1 MARASVWSRIKSLW
15 HKASRSL
22 LGIAAMGL
30 ALGIGIGMGLWL
42 GDVADKPPPRPNGP
56 PPRAT
61 APTPPQDGPRD
72 GLRPN
77 QPRIDV
83 APWVADPRRERPQG
97 LDLPPERLPEAAPE
111 ERPSFL
117 PPPGIAPDSA
127 PDAPAPE
134 ALPDQ
139 PQQDGQQEGGLP
151 AWRRYAVAPPDT
163 QGRPLVAI
171 VIDDMG
177 VDLRHSQEAAAL
189 RAPLTL
195 AYLPYARDLAGQTAA
210 AHRAGHELMVHV
222 SMQPQSK
229 TGAAGQAESGGD
241 PGPNALTVGL
251 APEEIR
257 RRLDWALTQFPG
269 FVGINNHMGSAF
281 TVNRPGMSVV
291 IGELKRRGL
300 LFLDSRTTAGSVGEA
315 LAMEAGVPHATRHVF
330 LDNIQSEAEARTRLL
345 ELERIAKARGA
356 AIAIGHPHPTTLTVL
371 REWLPTAAGRG
382 LALVPLSTIVA
393 RNMNASVSA
402 EARHENGS
410 ITR

>member
-42 GDVADKPPPRPNGP
+42 GDVADAPPNRPPPQSSTPIP
-56 PPRAT
+56 P
-61 APTPPQDGPRD
+61 DGPRD

-111 ERPSFL
+111 ERPS
-117 PPPGIAPDSA
+117 II
-127 PDAPAPE
+127 PAPE
-134 ALPDQ
+134 AAPEAAPEMSPDEAAPEL
-139 PQQDGQQEGGLP
+139 PQQDGQQDGGLP

-177 VDLRHSQEAAAL
+177 VDVRHSQEAAAL
-189 RAPLTL
+189 PAPLTL
-195 AYLPYARDLAGQTAA
+195 AYLPYARDLSNQTAS

-257 RRLDWALTQFPG
+257 RRLDWALDQFPG

-281 TVNRPGMSVV
+281 TASRPGMSVV

-315 LAMEAGVPHATRHVF
+315 LAAEAGVPHATRHVF
-330 LDNIQSEAEARTRLL
+330 LDNIQSEAEARTRLM

-356 AIAIGHPHPTTLTVL
+356 AIAIGHPHPTTLAVL

-382 LALVPLSTIVA
+382 LALVPLSAIVA
-393 RNMNASVSA
+393 RNMSAASA
-402 EARHENGS
+402 EARHQTGS